1 VAEAWCGTDDDAN
14 VFMVR
19 KANRPRPRNYFLMV
33 RFQKISIVSYQSYIA
48 TKELKER
55 YRKRTWLFLA

>member
-1 VAEAWCGTDDDAN
+1 MAEAWCDADDDAN

-19 KANRPRPRNYFLMV
+19 KANRTRPRNHLLTV

-48 TKELKER
+48 IEELKER